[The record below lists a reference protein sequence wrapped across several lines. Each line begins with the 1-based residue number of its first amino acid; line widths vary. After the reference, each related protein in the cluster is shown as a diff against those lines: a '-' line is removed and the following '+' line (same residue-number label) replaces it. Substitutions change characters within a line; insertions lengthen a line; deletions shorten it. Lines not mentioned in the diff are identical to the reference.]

1 MAVSLTQLSASARI
15 GQHADTLRS
24 IFKQVDETSCPRG
37 YNFHMHTVCSDGRLT
52 PAALM
57 EQALSLGLQEFAI
70 TDHHNVKGFYQAK
83 QWLED
88 WQWRHPARISGGG
101 RHCNPIPRLWVGAEI
116 TALLART
123 DVHILGY
130 AFDPTHKAMKPYL
143 QGQAPRGNYRES
155 QRVIQAIQKA
165 GGIAVLA
172 HPARYRRSAAELVQV
187 AVEEGIDGVEAY
199 YAYDNPSQWRPCPK
213 QTPKIQALAME
224 YQLLTT
230 CGTDTHGLNLTRRL

>member
-1 MAVSLTQLSASARI
+1 MAVSLTQLSASAQI
-15 GQHADTLRS
+15 GHHADTLRS
-24 IFKQVDETSCPRG
+24 IFKQVDDTSCPKG

-52 PAALM
+52 PADLM
-57 EQALSLGLQEFAI
+57 AQALSLGLKEFAI

-88 WQWRHPARISGGG
+88 WQWHHPARISSSCRYSSGL
-101 RHCNPIPRLWVGAEI
+101 PRLWVGAEI
-116 TALLART
+116 TALLARI

-130 AFDPTHKAMKPYL
+130 AFDPSHKAMYPYL
-143 QGQAPRGNYRES
+143 QGHAPRGSHRES
-155 QRVIQAIQKA
+155 KRVIQAIQQA

-172 HPARYRRSAAELVQV
+172 HPARYRRPASELIQV
-187 AVEEGIDGVEAY
+187 AVGEGIDGVEAY

-213 QTPKIQALAME
+213 QTPEIEALATE